1 PGQGLSRRFGMEDLE
16 RALEAQALSGPMVE
30 LADVGAK
37 LIAGDER
44 QVGALR
50 QVLTQ
55 GGNGDSQC
63 ATKAYRTNG

>member
-1 PGQGLSRRFGMEDLE
+1 MEDLE

-44 QVGALR
+44 QVGTFEGQPLF
-50 QVLTQ
+50 
-55 GGNGDSQC
+55 
-63 ATKAYRTNG
+63 